1 MKINHPGLKRT
12 VGLFMATVVIIIG
25 SVHLSSSV
33 AQAQTTVSSFQSVNY
48 PDRYIRHK
56 GFLGYIDPIRTDL
69 DRSDA
74 GFVFVPGLADK
85 KMFSFRSVN
94 YPDHFLRHQNFEM
107 KLHKPDG
114 SDLYRKDATFKIVPG
129 LYGEGGFSFES
140 VNYPGYYI
148 RHQNFRLYI
157 HRIDGSELF
166 RKDATFMVKPGWT
179 F

>member
-1 MKINHPGLKRT
+1 MKLNSIWFCRKITCLSLT
-12 VGLFMATVVIIIG
+12 VIILF
-25 SVHLSSSV
+25 SAFLSLSLV
-33 AQAQTTVSSFQSVNY
+33 QAQTTSSSFQSTNF

-56 GFLGYIDPIRTDL
+56 NFIGYIDPIQSDL

-74 GFVFVPGLADK
+74 SFVLVPGLADK
-85 KMFSFRSVN
+85 RFFSFRSVN
-94 YPDHFLRHQNFEM
+94 FPDQYLRHQNFEL

-114 SDLYRKDATFKIVPG
+114 SDLYKNDATFKIVPG

-140 VNYPGYYI
+140 VNFPDYFI

-166 RKDATFMVKPGWT
+166 RKDATFMLKPGLSH
-179 F
+179 